1 MKPKGLWKPSETSA
15 STWFRRAS
23 HHLPS
28 LLPAQA
34 VGVRGLGFT
43 LPRLTGSLS
52 LCYTHTHTHTHTDT
66 HTHTRSCAHTSCT
79 LQTAD

>member
-52 LCYTHTHTHTHTDT
+52 LSAT

-79 LQTAD
+79 LRTAN

>member
-52 LCYTHTHTHTHTDT
+52 LCYTHTHT
-66 HTHTRSCAHTSCT
+66 RSSAHTSCT
-79 LQTAD
+79 LRTAN

>member
-23 HHLPS
+23 HHLLS

-34 VGVRGLGFT
+34 VRVRGLGFT

-52 LCYTHTHTHTHTDT
+52 ATHTPPLHTHTPYT
-66 HTHTRSCAHTSCT
+66 
-79 LQTAD
+79 